1 MNTPTRHF
9 SDTPKNRKIGIILI
23 VMATVAFA
31 TLDALAKYL
40 VQFLPVTEVV
50 WARFFSQFV
59 LMCAIFLP
67 KQGLSLIKVAHPRLH
82 FVRSMLLVVMTL
94 ANFAAL
100 QYLPMAQTAAIEFTV
115 PILIALFSVHYLKE
129 SLGFK
134 RWLAIFCGFLGV
146 LIVVRPWSADFH
158 PAVFF
163 SFINAFG
170 YAIFLMITR
179 KVTAND
185 SAAQSQFLP
194 ILGVVVVL
202 LPFTI
207 SQWVMPS
214 SISMWLLIILMGAIG
229 GIGHFAVAHAY
240 RYATAGML
248 GPFLYQKIIYMTLWG
263 WILFNQL
270 PDLLVI
276 SGTLIV
282 VVSGL
287 YLLLHE
293 MRQSH

>member
-1 MNTPTRHF
+1 
-9 SDTPKNRKIGIILI
+9 
-23 VMATVAFA
+23 
-31 TLDALAKYL
+31 
-40 VQFLPVTEVV
+40 
-50 WARFFSQFV
+50 
-59 LMCAIFLP
+59 
-67 KQGLSLIKVAHPRLH
+67 
-82 FVRSMLLVVMTL
+82 
-94 ANFAAL
+94 
-100 QYLPMAQTAAIEFTV
+100 
-115 PILIALFSVHYLKE
+115 
-129 SLGFK
+129 
-134 RWLAIFCGFLGV
+134 
-146 LIVVRPWSADFH
+146 
-158 PAVFF
+158 
-163 SFINAFG
+163 
-170 YAIFLMITR
+170 MITR

>member
-134 RWLAIFCGFLGV
+134 RWLAIFV
-146 LIVVRPWSADFH
+146 DFWE
-158 PAVFF
+158 F
-163 SFINAFG
+163 
-170 YAIFLMITR
+170 
-179 KVTAND
+179 
-185 SAAQSQFLP
+185 
-194 ILGVVVVL
+194 
-202 LPFTI
+202 
-207 SQWVMPS
+207 
-214 SISMWLLIILMGAIG
+214 
-229 GIGHFAVAHAY
+229 
-240 RYATAGML
+240 
-248 GPFLYQKIIYMTLWG
+248 
-263 WILFNQL
+263 
-270 PDLLVI
+270 
-276 SGTLIV
+276 
-282 VVSGL
+282 
-287 YLLLHE
+287 
-293 MRQSH
+293 